1 MHHHWDLKLARERL
15 CKEAKL
21 RICNMTFTPNSLGFS
36 HSPNYKTFHY
46 PRIDQSIDAVIYVTV
61 VFILFAA
68 IVLLLVG
75 TGCHRYQPVSG
86 QGGKLGEKRQL
97 VVRFE
102 DGGASQTSP
111 EVPMEP
117 V

>member
-21 RICNMTFTPNSLGFS
+21 RICDVTLNSNALGFT
-36 HSPNYKTFHY
+36 HSPTYKTFHY

-61 VFILFAA
+61 VFVLFAA

-75 TGCHRYQPVSG
+75 TGCHRYQPVNQGSSG
-86 QGGKLGEKRQL
+86 ERRQL

-102 DGGASQTSP
+102 DGGTSQSNP
-111 EVPMEP
+111 EVPVEP

>member
-1 MHHHWDLKLARERL
+1 MHQHWDLKLAREKL

-21 RICNMTFTPNSLGFS
+21 RICNMTFTPSSLGFN

-61 VFILFAA
+61 VFVLFAA

-75 TGCHRYQPVSG
+75 TGCHRYQPSN
-86 QGGKLGEKRQL
+86 QTSAPGEKRQL

-102 DGGASQTSP
+102 DGGASQASA
-111 EVPMEP
+111 EAPMEP